1 MSHRLEYSAVDV
13 KGCPFCSSSNGGE
26 GETLTHI
33 LLHCGRWTA
42 ERESNLR
49 DLLDQGNEL
58 VPGCSDDELRILI
71 LGGMVA
77 GKSFGNVWAY
87 GHRVPGTRTTSM
99 FPPMCWGV
107 ARFFCA
113 ITGPRN
119 RHLQELH
126 AANAI
131 ELDFLCVDVEMPE
144 APGGGLDPLLLGAP
158 TTPSTADV
166 DILLSQEDDEGD
178 PLLS

>member
-1 MSHRLEYSAVDV
+1 MEREKPSPIFFYTV
-13 KGCPFCSSSNGGE
+13 G
-26 GETLTHI
+26 
-33 LLHCGRWTA
+33 WTA

-131 ELDFLCVDVEMPE
+131 ELDFLCVDVEMPDR
-144 APGGGLDPLLLGAP
+144 APWWGPRPPFARG
-158 TTPSTADV
+158 T
-166 DILLSQEDDEGD
+166 DDAFDG
-178 PLLS
+178 